1 MKTFKTISALAA
13 LLQPAVANLDVV
25 TLFAKV
31 DAYIQE
37 ASATLVLGDVP
48 LSNNGDVAL
57 WSAIM
62 MQNEASFLQG
72 VTQNS
77 PEGLGYCSNLGNKWC
92 NFAYALIGSE
102 AKNGTPVK
110 ATPGSRVKTHCRTV
124 IEHPANLPFD
134 KLNSKTQMWDQN
146 LYIDDELVSTVSTSK
161 GEHGEIFYIS
171 IECAAGTCSTAPAH
185 SWEDV
190 SIVLSTADASFG
202 QTGGWDQGATGGD
215 MSTPDG
221 GKTWE
226 FTTLEIPATDVQH

>member
-1 MKTFKTISALAA
+1 MKTFKTFSALAA

-25 TLFAKV
+25 TLFAKA

-110 ATPGSRVKTHCRTV
+110 ATPGSRVKTHS
-124 IEHPANLPFD
+124 NLPFD

-221 GKTWE
+221 GKSWE

>member
-1 MKTFKTISALAA
+1 MKTLKTISALAA

-25 TLFAKV
+25 TLFAKAN
-31 DAYIQE
+31 AYIQE
-37 ASATLVLGDVP
+37 ASATLVLGDIPV
-48 LSNNGDVAL
+48 SNNGDIAL

-110 ATPGSRVKTHCRTV
+110 AAPGSRVKTH
-124 IEHPANLPFD
+124 F
-134 KLNSKTQMWDQN
+134 
-146 LYIDDELVSTVSTSK
+146 STVSTSK

-226 FTTLEIPATDVQH
+226 FTTLQIPATDVQH

>member
-1 MKTFKTISALAA
+1 MRTLKTIGALAA
-13 LLQPAVANLDVV
+13 LLQLAVANLDVV
-25 TLFAKV
+25 TLFAKA

-48 LSNNGDVAL
+48 LSNHGDVAL

-92 NFAYALIGSE
+92 NFAYALIG
-102 AKNGTPVK
+102 KLGGQKRHPCQGN
-110 ATPGSRVKTHCRTV
+110 SRIPSQDSLQGRTRR
-124 IEHPANLPFD
+124 NLLHFHRMCCGH
-134 KLNSKTQMWDQN
+134 L
-146 LYIDDELVSTVSTSK
+146 LY
-161 GEHGEIFYIS
+161 
-171 IECAAGTCSTAPAH
+171 CSGPY
-185 SWEDV
+185 
-190 SIVLSTADASFG
+190 FG

-226 FTTLEIPATDVQH
+226 FTTLQIPATDVQH